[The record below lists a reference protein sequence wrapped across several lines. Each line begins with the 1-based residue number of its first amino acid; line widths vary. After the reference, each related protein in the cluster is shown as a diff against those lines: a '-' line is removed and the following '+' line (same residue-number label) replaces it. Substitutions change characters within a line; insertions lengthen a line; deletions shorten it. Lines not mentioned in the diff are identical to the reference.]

1 MFVTK
6 WIQLLWFVKFKELK
20 FNFNSPLYNF
30 FKTVNFDLMRQKDLI
45 FIDLFILEIEEWFVK
60 IILFFLAKVV
70 LLKETDSHQFWIKIM
85 IKIISLLKNHFYLIK
100 IFIVDH

>member
-1 MFVTK
+1 MFATR

-20 FNFNSPLYNF
+20 FDFNFPLFNF

-45 FIDLFILEIEEWFVK
+45 FIDLFILEIEERFVK